1 MGIYAGNGYLWAAP
15 QTGRNINLQPIYTS
29 EVVPVL
35 RTVIPMWDN

>member
-29 EVVPVL
+29 TYWVGRV
-35 RTVIPMWDN
+35 R